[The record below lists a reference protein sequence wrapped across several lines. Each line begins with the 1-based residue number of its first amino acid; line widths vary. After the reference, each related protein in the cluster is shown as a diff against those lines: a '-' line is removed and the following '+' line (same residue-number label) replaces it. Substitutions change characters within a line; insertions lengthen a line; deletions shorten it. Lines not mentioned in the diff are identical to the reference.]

1 MKRVDGE
8 LAVSRA
14 LGDFQFKDP
23 KLPPEATKVTANP
36 DMSVVARSDTDE
48 FIVLACDGIWDV
60 MSNEEVIESVGRY
73 FHLGESSAMLV
84 SEELI
89 EDCLAK
95 GSKDNMSALTLV
107 FEAGRQRVRNGLSPD
122 VFIDGLKLQSRVSV
136 LFSFFLTPVFIRW
149 PMGCLEWK
157 ASVPRG
163 RNKQPPM
170 PLQRWSLRIIPTRR

>member
-23 KLPPEATKVTANP
+23 KLDSTATKVTANP
-36 DMSVVARSDTDE
+36 DMSVVARSESDE

-60 MSNEEVIESVGRY
+60 MTNEDVIRSVIGY
-73 FHLGESSAMLV
+73 FKHGESNAMLI

-95 GSKDNMSALTLV
+95 GSKDNMSALTVV
-107 FEAGRQRVRNGLSPD
+107 FEAGRGLVR
-122 VFIDGLKLQSRVSV
+122 I
-136 LFSFFLTPVFIRW
+136 
-149 PMGCLEWK
+149 
-157 ASVPRG
+157 
-163 RNKQPPM
+163 
-170 PLQRWSLRIIPTRR
+170 